1 MALRLLDRV
10 RRYLD
15 PLPAAV
21 YLGRIEVVPRGML
34 QTVLELGAGGTRA
47 DETLLHWI
55 GEFITLPLASAAPEG
70 SDHLRLDIL
79 IESYSHGIDLMLVS
93 APLPLLRRPAIA
105 VASRLMRYPGGTVI
119 DTWRVKKKM
128 TLPHFFRTV
137 LSPRQFLRIRTFDE
151 DEVRNLLALALL
163 DTLGHARRRLG
174 R

>member
-1 MALRLLDRV
+1 MAFRLLDKV
-10 RRYLD
+10 RSYLN

-21 YLGRIEVVPRGML
+21 YLGRIEVVPRGAL
-34 QTVLELGAGGTRA
+34 QTVLEFGAGGARA
-47 DETLLHWI
+47 DENLVRWI
-55 GEFITLPLASAAPEG
+55 SEFITLPPASAAPDG
-70 SDHLRLDIL
+70 SDYLRLDIL

-93 APLPLLRRPAIA
+93 APLPLLRRPAVT
-105 VASRLMRYPGGTVI
+105 VASRLMRYPGGSVI

-128 TLPHFFRTV
+128 TLSRFLRTI

-163 DTLGHARRRLG
+163 DTLGHAKQRLG